1 MQILVQSSE
10 EAESVRDSKGGV
22 EMPEIHTLSY
32 KWRGQ
37 DMEERPHWKDGV
49 GASDM
54 HGSSVQEV
62 THPQTEM
69 RRNLYLPSYS
79 ALKYS
84 IKRDFLFNWKSFLKK
99 FLKRI
104 PKILDLLK

>member
-1 MQILVQSSE
+1 
-10 EAESVRDSKGGV
+10 
-22 EMPEIHTLSY
+22 
-32 KWRGQ
+32 
-37 DMEERPHWKDGV
+37 MEERPHWKDGV

-84 IKRDFLFNWKSFLKK
+84 IKRDFLFN
-99 FLKRI
+99 
-104 PKILDLLK
+104 